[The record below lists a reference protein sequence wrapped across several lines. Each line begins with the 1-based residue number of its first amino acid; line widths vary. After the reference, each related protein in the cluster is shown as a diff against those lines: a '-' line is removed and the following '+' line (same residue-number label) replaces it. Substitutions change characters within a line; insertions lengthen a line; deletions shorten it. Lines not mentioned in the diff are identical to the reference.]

1 MDSLSPWFIIVFVGV
16 VVLYYVIS
24 KFEDSLSDN
33 DGYIDESYKPVEN
46 IDVLWDEL
54 QSIINEDPY
63 VSDKE
68 SNIFVKCEYCGT
80 VNKKDQLRC
89 YSCNAPLIKL

>member
-1 MDSLSPWFIIVFVGV
+1 MDSFSLWVMIVFMVA

-33 DGYIDESYKPVEN
+33 DGYVDESYKPVEN
-46 IDVLWDEL
+46 IDVLWSEL
-54 QSIINEDPY
+54 QSIINEEAEK
-63 VSDKE
+63 DKQQT
-68 SNIFVKCEYCGT
+68 IFVKCEYCGT
-80 VNKKDQLRC
+80 TNKTDQLKC